1 MTVQPVQLSLT
12 PEAGSAPTPA
22 VAGSLPPSLLDTA
35 TEMLGRLM
43 ADAVAATT
51 EGGSHE

>member
-1 MTVQPVQLSLT
+1 MQPVQLSLM

-43 ADAVAATT
+43 ANAVATTT
-51 EGGSHE
+51 EGDSYE